1 VLWRECGYSKNHL
14 LTGKSHPGP
23 QAVCEDASWSTRITD
38 GREKEFMNCEPLVSV
53 VIPTYNRTQP
63 TIAAIESVLAQTYSN
78 LEILV
83 VDDGSTD
90 GSGEAIQ
97 RFIHERTDGYHE
109 MFFFS
114 QPNQGASAARN
125 KGISKARGEYIA
137 FLDSDDSWDPEK
149 LECQM
154 QALEQFKNECGV
166 CFTDARLVN
175 SSGMDIS
182 SFQLH
187 GKNYKQTMG
196 IDREAL
202 KSLAESFS
210 GFWVSSLLVRADL
223 ARRIGG
229 FSQDISFVEDRDF
242 HFRLAL
248 ITSVAY
254 VNKQL
259 IRTDRSPSPPGSA
272 IRPWDKVEV
281 QFQQQQHMLEK
292 WLSMNDIVPADLR
305 RTIKRN
311 LGALHSHWANWY
323 LENGRY
329 DEARLAASRAVKYK
343 VALGTTV
350 KWALTWLAP
359 GFARRITP
367 KTRPVGTG
375 GHAS

>member
-1 VLWRECGYSKNHL
+1 MSCK
-14 LTGKSHPGP
+14 
-23 QAVCEDASWSTRITD
+23 
-38 GREKEFMNCEPLVSV
+38 PLVSV
-53 VIPTYNRTQP
+53 VIPTYNRTQQ
-63 TIAAIESVLAQTYSN
+63 TIAAVESVLAQTYPN
-78 LEILV
+78 LEIIV

-90 GSGEAIQ
+90 GSSQVIQ
-97 RFIHERTDGYHE
+97 RFISQRTNGCHQIL
-109 MFFFS
+109 FFS
-114 QPNQGASAARN
+114 QSNQGASVARN
-125 KGISKARGEYIA
+125 TGISKARGEYIA
-137 FLDSDDSWDPEK
+137 FLDSDDYWLPEK

-154 QALEQFKNECGV
+154 QAFEQFANECGV

-175 SSGMDIS
+175 NSGMNIS

-187 GKNYKQTMG
+187 GKNYRQPIG
-196 IDREAL
+196 IDREAV

-210 GFWVSSLLVRADL
+210 GFWVSSLLVRADI
-223 ARRIGG
+223 ARQIGG

-242 HFRLAL
+242 HFRLSL
-248 ITSVAY
+248 VTSVAY

-259 IRTDRSPSPPGSA
+259 VRTDRSPSPPGSA
-272 IRPWDKVEV
+272 IRPWDKAEV

-292 WLSMNDIVPADLR
+292 WLSMNDILPADLR

-323 LENGRY
+323 LENRRY

-343 VALGTTV
+343 FALGTTV

-359 GFARRITP
+359 GLARRITP